1 MSDDPTI
8 ARYYNAVTPEDIKL
22 VHDTHVCNPNP
33 NFNDNGQYIG
43 DYVDISGRDGMIFFG
58 EGFNGGQKD
67 VYTTT
72 EGTTTKYYL
81 GARMPKVNA
90 YQGNNAYLG
99 LRQSNAITGVFGG
112 PDADLERPWSEDT
125 VYDATGGTPTY
136 WPEGLVDSVN
146 GVSFRQFIN
155 GGEYVKSWGGRTH
168 TGTNKVVQRGDNHSN
183 NKFVRN
189 GQHPYGYAYE
199 GIPHTVT
206 SQTPVGIGYEGNPGS
221 ADYDHMGGEGG
232 ISFGQFAHSTPDVPE
247 MTQTFP
253 NSGFGDSQSS
263 WDTQFTRRTNTGTST
278 TILHPATVMVEYKT
292 DANAAAK
299 PFTGADG
306 GKYGDAPDYGRYI
319 EVNLYTQD
327 GNNNGFADAGP
338 ASTPVFTKEDT
349 HRIKWKNFELDDVT
363 FKINTYI
370 ETLQFQPGSSQLA
383 INKQGVTTPYF
394 VLEYRFFDALEGVW
408 SDFRTENISEAD
420 YKATRFNHHLPFGF
434 YCPMLEAND
443 NRYRVSGLQF
453 INMFGYYKGGTNS
466 NWSPLRTG
474 QITQNFNTDGDRSLA
489 SRTFMITCLQVRL
502 GVGGTGNAQAGNY
515 VEIGSG
521 ASSYD
526 RFESEIVIDFP
537 YTPSEQLHG
546 LPFNQS
552 VPGNAAIEFPN
563 FPNNDHA
570 TLSGFLDENDPQYIF
585 SASWDDSED
594 NSSGPNYTNSLYKQ
608 RWQRKRLNPEGA
620 RKAAGVP
627 RNDIDTT
634 LGGDT
639 GLGGFWSQGANKAT
653 AGYAFPIGSET
664 IKSYPRTLGKNYKL
678 KARWY

>member
-1 MSDDPTI
+1 MSDDPTVLH
-8 ARYYNAVTPEDIKL
+8 YYSTVTPENIKL
-22 VHDTHVCNPNP
+22 VHDKHVCNPNP
-33 NFNDNGQYIG
+33 NFNAEGYYTG
-43 DYVDISGRDGMIFFG
+43 DFTELSGKDGMKYFG
-58 EGFNGGQKD
+58 LNLNGGMYEPEPSASPTD
-67 VYTTT
+67 R
-72 EGTTTKYYL
+72 YYL
-81 GARMPKVNA
+81 GSRMPKVNA

-112 PDADLERPWSEDT
+112 PDADLVKPHVEGET
-125 VYDATGGTPTY
+125 VYDVHGGTPTY
-136 WPEGLVDSVN
+136 WPEGLVESAN
-146 GVSFRQFIN
+146 GISLGSFIN
-155 GGEYVKSWGGRTH
+155 HGGYVPTWGGRTH
-168 TGTNKVVQRGDNHSN
+168 TGTGTVVQRGDNHSN

-206 SQTPVGIGYEGNPGS
+206 SATPSSPGYSGHPGS
-221 ADYDHMGGEGG
+221 PAHDHMGGDGG
-232 ISFGQFAHSTPDVPE
+232 ISFGQFAHSSPDVPE
-247 MTQTFP
+247 ITQSFP
-253 NSGFGDSQSS
+253 NSGFGDSQAL
-263 WDTQFTRRTNTGTST
+263 WDTQFERRTNTSISS
-278 TILHPATVMVEYKT
+278 TILNPAMVMVEYKT
-292 DANAAAK
+292 DANAATK
-299 PFTGADG
+299 SYTGAED
-306 GKYGDAPDYGRYI
+306 GKYGDSPDFGRYI

-327 GNNNGFADAGP
+327 GNGNGHADAG
-338 ASTPVFTKEDT
+338 ASFEPVFTKEDT

-370 ETLQFQPGSSQLA
+370 ETLQFQGSSQSA
-383 INKQGVTTPYF
+383 ISAQGVTTPYF
-394 VLEYRFFDALEGVW
+394 VLEYRFFDAFEGVW
-408 SDFRTENISEAD
+408 SDFRRENISEAD
-420 YKATRFNHHLPFGF
+420 YKATRLNHHLPFGF

-453 INMFGYYKGGTNS
+453 INMFGYYKGGTSS

-489 SRTFMITCLQVRL
+489 SRTFMITCLQVRV
-502 GVGGTGNAQAGNY
+502 GVGGTGGATAGNY

-546 LPFNQS
+546 LAFNQM
-552 VPGNAAIEFPN
+552 VPGNDPVEFDN

-585 SASWDDSED
+585 SGSWDDSQD
-594 NSSGPNYTNSLYKQ
+594 NSTGPNYINSLYKQ
-608 RWQRKRLNPEGA
+608 KWQRKRLNPEGA
-620 RKAAGVP
+620 RKAASVP

-634 LGGDT
+634 LGGDS
-639 GLGGFWSQGANKAT
+639 GAGGFWSQGLNKVT

-664 IKSYPRTLGKNYKL
+664 VKSYPRTLGKYYKL